1 MPRQTLFN
9 MMSQAF
15 VPLHPV
21 GESGVATT
29 FRLQVI
35 PGAEAVAPCS
45 KVASAPAAEPDA
57 QPVVDLQREG
67 DRVTGARV
75 RCACGRVIE
84 LAFTF

>member
-1 MPRQTLFN
+1 MT
-9 MMSQAF
+9 SQGF

-21 GESGVATT
+21 GESGAATT

-35 PGAEAVAPCS
+35 PGAEAVAACS
-45 KVASAPAAEPDA
+45 AVASAPAAEPD
-57 QPVVDLQREG
+57 VQREG